1 MDTLRRFCA
10 SVRQGWGRAVHFTQL
25 RPLSQPRAAPAPAPQ
40 PSPAPAPEPQPPP
53 VLRVLALHGGYQNA
67 AVFDTVRTKDFQRRL
82 AAVAEFTCL
91 DAPILATPS
100 DDQLRERRSWF
111 NWASRPLPRFPRTRR
126 GRKVTGAGCV
136 VRMRRTRRC
145 SSGQSLRRR

>member
-1 MDTLRRFCA
+1 M
-10 SVRQGWGRAVHFTQL
+10 
-25 RPLSQPRAAPAPAPQ
+25 
-40 PSPAPAPEPQPPP
+40 
-53 VLRVLALHGGYQNA
+53 LRVLALHGGYQNA

-111 NWASRPLPRFPRTRR
+111 NWASRPPAPAFPTYPSWQEGDGGWMCGQDEKDPEVFEWAIAQEEIVYHRLQEMLDYIESAWTER
-126 GRKVTGAGCV
+126 GPFDGTQQRQNTMSCEHD
-136 VRMRRTRRC
+136 
-145 SSGQSLRRR
+145 LRSDML